1 MHRNALKW
9 MLLSALAF
17 GSLAL
22 YAQDQEPSK
31 IDFFTGYSYF
41 NPRVRVNGVDFKDAP
56 KGLNVNATYFFNKW
70 AGFTLDGGGHFGNR
84 VDVGSVQIGPTFR
97 FPTGNGVTP
106 FIHALVGFQEMSPS
120 GLSSDGGIALTGGGG
135 LDFHTR
141 WPRVNIRLI
150 QADVEY
156 SPHNPHNPAGAIAH
170 YESVGARLSTG
181 LVWRFGTFGPPPAPP
196 SAACKAEPAEVYE
209 GEPVTVSA
217 TTQGFN
223 PKHTLTYNW
232 SGAQGVNVKGTNE
245 TAQVDTK
252 GLQPGSYPVKA
263 TVSDKKLTT
272 ECTANVVI
280 KQPRPPQITCSAN
293 PTTVKPG
300 ETSTISSQGSSP
312 DNRPL
317 KYSYTASAGQ
327 ITGTEATATLNTQ
340 GAEPGSNI
348 NVNCTVTDDRNLS
361 ANSSTSVSVEAPPP
375 PPPAAP
381 EAQKV
386 NTLNFKK
393 NSARVDN
400 AAKAILDDVALRLQ
414 RDADAKAVIVGN
426 VDKGENKR
434 LAGQRASNAK
444 AYLVKEKG
452 IDPSRVE
459 VRTGSTPGTTAD
471 IWIVPAGATFNAEG
485 TQTVTETAPAARKK
499 PAAAKKKQ

>member
-9 MLLSALAF
+9 MLLTALAF

-31 IDFFTGYSYF
+31 VDFFTGYSYF
-41 NPRVRVNGVDFKDAP
+41 NPRTRAMGVDLGDAP
-56 KGLNVNATYFFNKW
+56 KGFNLNSTYFVNKW
-70 AGFTLDGGGHFGNR
+70 VGFTLDGGGHFGDR
-84 VDVGSVQIGPTFR
+84 VDVGSLSVGPTFR
-97 FPTGNGVTP
+97 FPTSSGVTP
-106 FIHALVGFQEMSPS
+106 FIHALVGWQELSAA
-120 GLSSDGGIALTGGGG
+120 GLSSDSGVALTGGGG
-135 LDFHTR
+135 LDFHTK

-150 QADVEY
+150 QADIQY
-156 SPHNPHNPAGAIAH
+156 SPHNPNFTHF
-170 YESVGARLSTG
+170 ESVGARLSTG
-181 LVWRFGTFGPPPAPP
+181 LVWRFGTFGPPAAPP
-196 SAACKAEPAEVYE
+196 SAACKAEPAEVFE

-232 SGAQGVNVKGTNE
+232 SGAPGVNVKGTNE

-252 GLQPGSYPVKA
+252 GMQPGSYPVKV
-263 TVSDKKLTT
+263 TVADKKLTA

-280 KQPRPPQITCSAN
+280 KQPRPPQISCSAN
-293 PTTVKPG
+293 PATVKPG

-317 KYSYTASAGQ
+317 KYSYTASSGQ
-327 ITGTEATATLNTQ
+327 ISGNEATATLNTQ
-340 GAEPGSNI
+340 GAEAGSSV
-348 NVNCTVTDDRNLS
+348 NVTCTVTDDRNLS
-361 ANSSTSVSVEAPPP
+361 ANSSTSVSVEAPPAP
-375 PPPAAP
+375 APAAAP
-381 EAQKV
+381 EPQKV

-499 PAAAKKKQ
+499 AAAAKKKQ

>member
-9 MLLSALAF
+9 ILLSALAF
-17 GSLAL
+17 GSLGL

-41 NPRVRVNGVDFKDAP
+41 NPRVRVNGVDFQDAP
-56 KGLNVNATYFFNKW
+56 KGFNLNTTYFFNKY

-84 VDVGSVQIGPTFR
+84 VSVGSIQIGPTFR
-97 FPTGNGVTP
+97 FPTNNGVTP
-106 FIHALVGFQEMSPS
+106 FIHALIGLQEMSAS
-120 GLSSDGGIALTGGGG
+120 GIANDGGIALTGGGG
-135 LDFHTR
+135 LDFHTK

-150 QADVEY
+150 QADIEFA
-156 SPHNPHNPAGAIAH
+156 PHNPGGVIH
-170 YESVGARLSTG
+170 YESAGARLSTG
-181 LVWRFGTFGPPPAPP
+181 LVWRFGSFGPPAAPP
-196 SAACKAEPAEVYE
+196 SAACKAEPAEVFE

-252 GLQPGSYPVKA
+252 GMQPGSYPVKV
-263 TVSDKKLTT
+263 TVADKKLTA

-300 ETSTISSQGSSP
+300 ETSTISCQGSSP
-312 DNRPL
+312 DNRQL
-317 KYSYTASAGQ
+317 KYSHQASAGQ
-327 ITGTEATATLNTQ
+327 LTPNDANATLNTQ
-340 GAEPGSNI
+340 GAEPGSSI
-348 NVNCTVTDDRNLS
+348 TVNSTVTDDRNLS
-361 ANSSTSVSVEAPPP
+361 ANTSTSVSVEAPPAP
-375 PPPAAP
+375 APAAAP
-381 EAQKV
+381 EPQKV